1 MDPSWAIL
9 DLRIDTKM
17 SNLSDYVGGVVE
29 QEAEE
34 IPSPEVRIALV
45 SIFGETL
52 SPILKFVLTVK
63 ELHCSAFYFHWIL
76 DDNSHGNA
84 SEEEN

>member
-1 MDPSWAIL
+1 
-9 DLRIDTKM
+9 M
-17 SNLSDYVGGVVE
+17 SNLSEYVGGIVE

-34 IPSPEVRIALV
+34 IPSPEVRIALG

-52 SPILKFVLTVK
+52 SPILKCELTVK
-63 ELHCSAFYFHWIL
+63 ELYCSAFYFNWIL
-76 DDNSHGNA
+76 DDISHGNA